1 MTAFQEAARGRQRAE
16 AVLLRHAK
24 ERLEDLDVLLDSFR
38 QAEEDGVYRYYHRSF
53 KVYALQA
60 LVREALAVLR
70 ELAPS
75 GCTLDGSFASI
86 CRAALEHDFDIGR
99 SNANWDPETRPILE
113 AFWHCEYF
121 LEQLARYG
129 RELSEPSGSL
139 PSGWAAVL
147 ELYGVR

>member
-1 MTAFQEAARGRQRAE
+1 MRGFHAYEQPFLVAETIVHGRTERRHGAARDSGRQS
-16 AVLLRHAK
+16 VTLL
-24 ERLEDLDVLLDSFR
+24 
-38 QAEEDGVYRYYHRSF
+38 VYLSTY
-53 KVYALQA
+53 
-60 LVREALAVLR
+60 
-70 ELAPS
+70 
-75 GCTLDGSFASI
+75 
-86 CRAALEHDFDIGR
+86 RAALDHDFDIGR

-113 AFWHCEYF
+113 AFWHCAYF